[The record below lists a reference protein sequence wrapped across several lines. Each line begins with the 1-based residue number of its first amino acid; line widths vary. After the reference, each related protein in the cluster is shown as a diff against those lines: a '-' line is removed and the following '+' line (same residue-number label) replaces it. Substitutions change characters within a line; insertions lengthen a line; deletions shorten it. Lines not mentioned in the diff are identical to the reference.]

1 MVRPATKMNLDV
13 VARHDPRFKSEA
25 DVVRHLLE
33 TYLPAMAAVYAD
45 DDDTTQ
51 PKEEGPIRPRRFNGG
66 RPVQVRREDLES
78 LGVHA
83 PLLDAETRE
92 PIVMFFDGSKS
103 QDSIGL
109 AGPRYDDAYA
119 DDYLRRAEVNAFVAA
134 DVPPTPRTPCSG
146 IHNATMS
153 LGKLRCTFCGSEHR
167 DGKWMSEAE
176 LFDAADGVE

>member
-45 DDDTTQ
+45 DDETTQ

-66 RPVQVRREDLES
+66 RPMQVRREDLAT

-83 PLLDAETRE
+83 PLL
-92 PIVMFFDGSKS
+92 
-103 QDSIGL
+103 
-109 AGPRYDDAYA
+109 AGPRYDEAYA

-176 LFDAADGVE
+176 LFDAADSVE